1 VVTFPSSFFLCV
13 LFFSFSV
20 LSVVIL
26 FFVLFLCVYPASRI
40 TCLANPPPFQ
50 YPAGM
55 NDTAALRAMVETIA
69 AETEFSGDIH
79 CNEPMAAHTTVK
91 DGGPADLWVRPRGD
105 CFPGF
110 AAALL
115 ARTRALGIPLF
126 VLGGGANLVAAD
138 AGIRGI
144 VLDTSGWTGCSGQD
158 DVLLVRAGTA
168 VADAVEAAA
177 ERGWGGLEFLAGM
190 PGAIG
195 GAVWMNARCYERQVS
210 DVLIRTE
217 ILDCSCH
224 RMWVPC
230 VPGEFSYKRS
240 PFQKRE
246 VADLSPLILA
256 AEFVLEQREVSEIRR
271 EMEAH
276 RRDREEKGHYR
287 YPSAGSVFKNS
298 RDFGKPTGQIIDEL
312 GLRGYTL
319 GGAQVAPWHGN
330 IIINTGNAA
339 AADIRELTERVA
351 EKVREAT
358 GFELEPE
365 IIFVGEW
372 VPL

>member
-1 VVTFPSSFFLCV
+1 
-13 LFFSFSV
+13 
-20 LSVVIL
+20 
-26 FFVLFLCVYPASRI
+26 
-40 TCLANPPPFQ
+40 
-50 YPAGM
+50 M
-55 NDTAALRAMVETIA
+55 NDTLRALVEGIA
-69 AETEFSGDIH
+69 AETGFSGDIRA
-79 CNEPMAAHTTVK
+79 NEPMAAHTTFTV
-91 DGGPADLWVRPRGD
+91 GGPADLWVRPVGD

-115 ARTRALGIPLF
+115 LGARAAGIPLF
-126 VLGGGANLVAAD
+126 VLGGGANLVVSD

-144 VLDTSGWTGCSGQD
+144 VLDTSGWTGVDGMED
-158 DVLLVRAGTA
+158 LLRVRSGTA
-168 VADAVEAAA
+168 VDDAVEAAA
-177 ERGWGGLEFLAGM
+177 ERGLGGLEFLAGM

-210 DVLIRTE
+210 DVLLRTE
-217 ILDCSCH
+217 ILDFSPLDSSF
-224 RMWVPC
+224 RRVWVPC

-240 PFQKRE
+240 PFQKRDA
-246 VADLSPLILA
+246 ADLSPLILS
-256 AEFVLEQREVSEIRR
+256 AEFGLEKRSDAIRR

-298 RDFGKPTGQIIDEL
+298 RDFGKPSGQIIDEL

-330 IIINTGNAA
+330 IIINTGNATA
-339 AADIRELTERVA
+339 AAIRELTDQVAARVYA
-351 EKVREAT
+351 ALGLV
-358 GFELEPE
+358 LEPE

-372 VPL
+372 DERAGPFFHRSEKSAIDKSAGASYT